1 MPTSLGDVVLL
12 DQGIFAM
19 EGDRVEVQVEG
30 MTTGQTEP
38 AHGVEPAAH
47 QLRVADRVDPATV
60 FGQERSLGDDV
71 QSGEEGQS
79 LVQNPAHDMAVACR
93 PEQLQGQER
102 SQSAAGWDHLRSGES
117 RSLEDAIEGD
127 RGQNGQEE
135 EQAAELGLKRAR
147 AEVKLPDIGDIG
159 CGRPR
164 ARWAFV
170 VGPARQASESF
181 VLEDLGDGDRAE
193 GMSLVGQIAADVVDG
208 EVLLSQGDDAVT
220 EGVALGCGM
229 RPLGRCEEEVASGTL
244 AELVDEDAEA
254 PRGVTEAASHLDAGE
269 TVDEE
274 GAEGLVLAMGG
285 VGGFEEDLGEV
296 R

>member
-1 MPTSLGDVVLL
+1 MLL
-12 DQGIFAM
+12 DQGICAM

-127 RGQNGQEE
+127 RGQHGQEE
-135 EQAAELGLKRAR
+135 EQAAELGLKRA
-147 AEVKLPDIGDIG
+147 G
-159 CGRPR
+159 
-164 ARWAFV
+164 
-170 VGPARQASESF
+170 
-181 VLEDLGDGDRAE
+181 
-193 GMSLVGQIAADVVDG
+193 
-208 EVLLSQGDDAVT
+208 
-220 EGVALGCGM
+220 
-229 RPLGRCEEEVASGTL
+229 
-244 AELVDEDAEA
+244 
-254 PRGVTEAASHLDAGE
+254 
-269 TVDEE
+269 
-274 GAEGLVLAMGG
+274 
-285 VGGFEEDLGEV
+285 
-296 R
+296 